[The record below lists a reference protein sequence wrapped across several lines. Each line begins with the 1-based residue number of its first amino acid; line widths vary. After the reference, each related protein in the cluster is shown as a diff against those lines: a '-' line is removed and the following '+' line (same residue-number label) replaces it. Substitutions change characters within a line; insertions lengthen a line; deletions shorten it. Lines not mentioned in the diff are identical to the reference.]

1 MADEAASAA
10 GSSFRP
16 EIQGLR
22 TLAAFLIALHHI
34 WFGRVSGGVDVF
46 FVVSGFLLTGSLTR
60 EVTQSGWV
68 RVGQFWTRI
77 ARRIFPAAY
86 FIIGVCILGTWIWV
100 SKVFWPDT
108 FEDIRAAATYSANM
122 RFAETSV
129 DYLAQDD
136 FRSPV
141 LHFWAMSIQGQF
153 YLVLPVFMLV
163 AWKLGTA
170 LRIRRTWILPVMISI
185 ATVTSFVYS
194 VIHTYDTPTSTYFSS
209 FARVWEFGLGALL
222 SLFVARI
229 KVSSLI
235 ASALSWVG
243 ILVFIGTGIF
253 IVNVPFPGYIA
264 LVPTLAAVLLI
275 VAGNAPGQAALHNI
289 PLRFL
294 RTKPMVRLGDYS
306 YSFFLWHW
314 PILVFGKLYF
324 DADSASPLG
333 GIAVMVLA
341 LGLSVLTVRFIENPF
356 LRLRKGERKLLSLPE
371 LGSVFVAI
379 AVVFG
384 STYLLNRDA
393 LSDIQNEVVNIEDIQ
408 DSSEDVTD
416 TENAA
421 AAIKKM
427 EDTIIRDPTLPI
439 RPDPLVARQD
449 MPLPRLQDC
458 IKILASELLPDC
470 TFFGTPGRPR
480 IVLLGGSHSLHW
492 FAPIYAIAQKY
503 DLQLVSLA
511 RPGCRFGSERG
522 ERCDKWIE
530 QVLQYIEREP
540 PSYIFATA
548 TTARDQ
554 DEKVGAGFVE
564 NWRRV
569 EKIGVH
575 VFAIRD
581 NPEFLEIP
589 SACVDEHRSDPS
601 QCALPRD
608 QLLAPVNPVN
618 DIVDPPSN
626 VTFIDLSDYF
636 CTSTTC
642 HVVRDNIMMYRD
654 DDHITQTFAL
664 FLKPLIEEA
673 MRPIFERDGLVT
685 S

>member
-1 MADEAASAA
+1 MTDTATTTGAPN
-10 GSSFRP
+10 FRT

-46 FVVSGFLLTGSLTR
+46 FVVSGFLLTGSLAR
-60 EVTQSGWV
+60 EVTQTSWV

-86 FIIGVCILGTWIWV
+86 FIIGVCIVGTWVWV
-100 SKVFWPDT
+100 SKVFWPET

-136 FRSPV
+136 FKSPV

-153 YLVLPVFMLV
+153 YLVLPVFMLI
-163 AWKLGTA
+163 AWKLGVL
-170 LRIRRTWILPVMISI
+170 LRIRRTWILPIMISL
-185 ATVTSFVYS
+185 VTLISFVYS
-194 VIHTYDTPTSTYFSS
+194 VVRTYDTPTSTYFSS

-222 SLFVARI
+222 SLFIARI
-229 KVSSLI
+229 KVSALI
-235 ASALSWVG
+235 SSVMSWVG
-243 ILVFIGTGIF
+243 IVVFVGTGIF
-253 IVNVPFPGYIA
+253 IVTVPFPGYIA

-275 VAGNAPGQAALHNI
+275 VAGNASGKVPLHNI
-289 PLRFL
+289 PMRFL
-294 RTKPMVRLGDYS
+294 RTKPLVRLGDYS

-314 PILVFGKLYF
+314 PILVFGKLHF

-333 GIAVMVLA
+333 GIAVMALA
-341 LGLSVLTVRFIENPF
+341 LVLSVFTVRFIENPF
-356 LRLRKGERKLLSLPE
+356 LRIRRGERKLITLPE
-371 LGSVFVAI
+371 LGSVVAVI
-379 AVVFG
+379 ALVFG
-384 STYLLNRDA
+384 STFMLNRSAYADT
-393 LSDIQNEVVNIEDIQ
+393 QKEVVDQQDITDSINADQ
-408 DSSEDVTD
+408 DVDA
-416 TENAA
+416 AA

-427 EDTIIRDPTLPI
+427 AEATILDPSKPI
-439 RPDPLVARQD
+439 TPDPLVANQD
-449 MPLPRLQDC
+449 LPLPRRIDC
-458 IKILASELLPDC
+458 LKILAAELTPQC
-470 TFFGTPGRPR
+470 AFYGTPGRPR
-480 IVLLGGSHSLHW
+480 IILLGGSHSLHW

-503 DLQLVSLA
+503 NLELLSLS
-511 RPGCRFGSERG
+511 RPGCRFGSDRG
-522 ERCDKWIE
+522 ERCDVWIE
-530 QVLQYIEREP
+530 QVLQYIERDP
-540 PSYIFATA
+540 PKYIFATA

-554 DEKVGAGFVE
+554 DEKVGTGFVE

-569 EKIGVH
+569 EKLGVQ

-581 NPEFLEIP
+581 NPEFP
-589 SACVDEHRSDPS
+589 DNPTACVDENRDNPAE
-601 QCALPRD
+601 CALPRD
-608 QLLAPVNPVN
+608 ELLAPVNPVN

-626 VTFIDLSDYF
+626 VTFIDLSDYL

-654 DDHITQTFAL
+654 PDHLTQTFSL
-664 FLKPLIEEA
+664 FLMPLIEQA
-673 MRPIFERDGLVT
+673 MLPVFERDGLVT